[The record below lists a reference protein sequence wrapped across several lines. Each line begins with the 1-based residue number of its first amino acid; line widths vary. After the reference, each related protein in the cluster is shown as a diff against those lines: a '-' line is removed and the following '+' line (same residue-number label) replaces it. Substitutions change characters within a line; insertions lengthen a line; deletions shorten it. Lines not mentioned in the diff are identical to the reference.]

1 MRVSFLKSDFDI
13 VPAEYAPLAI
23 RQRAAALASAS
34 NWIFTFLVVEITPV
48 SIGNIGY
55 RTYIYFC
62 GMYILVQERPASR
75 DISKTN
81 LFLVFNFC
89 FLPLIY
95 FFYPETQNLTLEQI
109 DKLFTGDKIM
119 LHWTPSMGEIGGVG
133 DVKDGVMEQHLEKQV
148 A

>member
-1 MRVSFLKSDFDI
+1 LDLKSNLGI

-55 RTYIYFC
+55 RTYVYFC
-62 GMYILVQERPASR
+62 SMFNHAWTCQTGLCDLI
-75 DISKTN
+75 KTD

-109 DKLFTGDKIM
+109 DKLFTGGKVM
-119 LHWTPSMGEIGGVG
+119 LHWTPSMGEIGDVG
-133 DVKDGVMEQHLEKQV
+133 EVKDGVVEQHLEKQV

>member
-1 MRVSFLKSDFDI
+1 M
-13 VPAEYAPLAI
+13 PAEYAPLAI

-62 GMYILVQERPASR
+62 SMYFRAWIGTSAFCDVPETDLS
-75 DISKTN
+75 
-81 LFLVFNFC
+81 LVFNFC

-109 DKLFTGDKIM
+109 DKLFTGDKVM
-119 LHWTPSMGEIGGVG
+119 LRWTPSMGEIGDVGEVKGGV
-133 DVKDGVMEQHLEKQV
+133 VEQHLEKQV

>member
-1 MRVSFLKSDFDI
+1 M
-13 VPAEYAPLAI
+13 
-23 RQRAAALASAS
+23 
-34 NWIFTFLVVEITPV
+34 VEITPV

-62 GMYILVQERPASR
+62 GMYIHALTGNTYFFDA
-75 DISKTN
+75 IKTD
-81 LFLVFNFC
+81 LILVFNFC

-109 DKLFTGDKIM
+109 DKLFTGDKVM
-119 LHWTPSMGEIGGVG
+119 LHWTPSMGQIG
-133 DVKDGVMEQHLEKQV
+133 DVGEIKDGVLEQHLEKQV